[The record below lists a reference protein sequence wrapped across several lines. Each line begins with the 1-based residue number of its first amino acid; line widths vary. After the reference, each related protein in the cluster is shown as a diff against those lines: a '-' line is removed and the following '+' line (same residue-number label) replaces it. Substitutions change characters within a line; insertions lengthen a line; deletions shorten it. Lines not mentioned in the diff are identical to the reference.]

1 MLKKL
6 FHQKLIAVL
15 GNERSYFLISPGIRF
30 LVHHFSSNYSSVP
43 GFVFL
48 QVFGFLCLPNELP
61 WLCLVLDGQLLFKAI
76 S

>member
-15 GNERSYFLISPGIRF
+15 GNECSYFLISPGIRF

-43 GFVFL
+43 GVCVFAGFWFFV
-48 QVFGFLCLPNELP
+48 P
-61 WLCLVLDGQLLFKAI
+61 A
-76 S
+76 